1 MCGGIF
7 CNIYSLED
15 GHLLKQNKAT
25 LLQIADITTIGQAK
39 NGFLPILAG
48 TFKTLK
54 SPIGSVPVPV
64 QRISRN
70 FYPLFCIFNN
80 IKR

>member
-25 LLQIADITTIGQAK
+25 LLQIVDITTIGQAK

-54 SPIGSVPVPV
+54 SHIGSVPAPANGY
-64 QRISRN
+64 RA
-70 FYPLFCIFNN
+70 IFTHYFAFS
-80 IKR
+80 IT

>member
-25 LLQIADITTIGQAK
+25 LLQIVDITTIGQAI
-39 NGFLPILAG
+39 NGYLPI
-48 TFKTLK
+48 
-54 SPIGSVPVPV
+54 
-64 QRISRN
+64 
-70 FYPLFCIFNN
+70 
-80 IKR
+80 

>member
-1 MCGGIF
+1 MRSGIF

-15 GHLLKQNKAT
+15 RHLLKQNKAT

-54 SPIGSVPVPV
+54 SHIGSVPVPAEG
-64 QRISRN
+64 
-70 FYPLFCIFNN
+70 
-80 IKR
+80 